1 MSKQNLQ
8 KSKFPPKGSFPKSS
22 DKTSKPTS
30 WDTTGPQS
38 DTEVKENCGCNK
50 KNTNPPKKIN
60 ESDINTFMSNKSLF
74 ERLFE
79 DVMGDEEALG
89 LPAPGDESSPEGMG
103 EEGMGEEGEDTV
115 TLTLDRATAEKLH
128 DLLGSILGGEEEGEE
143 EGGEFGEEGE
153 EFGEEGGEE
162 EGGALPE
169 SSEIEELGTRADM
182 TKKGAMKTGAS
193 LQMGG
198 TTAQNAKVDVQ
209 GNPTPAPKYSQKPMK
224 VTDLPSDIAFKK
236 TGKAVAK

>member
-8 KSKFPPKGSFPKSS
+8 KAKFPPKGSFPTSS
-22 DKTSKPTS
+22 DKTSKPKS
-30 WDTTGPQS
+30 WDNTGPQS
-38 DTEVKENCGCNK
+38 DTKVKKNCGCGK
-50 KNTNPPKKIN
+50 KNNKSPKKIN

-103 EEGMGEEGEDTV
+103 EEGMGEEGEGEDTV

-128 DLLGSILGGEEEGEE
+128 DLLGSVIGGEEEGEE
-143 EGGEFGEEGE
+143 EGGEFGEDGG

-162 EGGALPE
+162 ANEVKCVFTLSFRRADVDGGKNIAVRVKSDGTIEGSTKE
-169 SSEIEELGTRADM
+169 EIEFAIQF
-182 TKKGAMKTGAS
+182 
-193 LQMGG
+193 LQS
-198 TTAQNAKVDVQ
+198 KL
-209 GNPTPAPKYSQKPMK
+209 S
-224 VTDLPSDIAFKK
+224 
-236 TGKAVAK
+236 